1 VGSRYKGYG
10 CTRVY
15 VGIHGCTYSVQHSR
29 IKLFFPFF
37 FNFFFGR
44 ETRIEKRYALSIKS
58 DLELQDYVPKI

>member
-1 VGSRYKGYG
+1 MDVLTPYN
-10 CTRVY
+10 
-15 VGIHGCTYSVQHSR
+15 IPA
-29 IKLFFPFF
+29 LNFFFPFF